1 MRRLTLLLLLSALA
15 VPSLAFALRTG
26 PGDGSLVVSKADGTI
41 TVQGKGVI
49 FGHFDRGTLTVL
61 DYKPDDNTAPS
72 VSSAKMKP
80 ITAKLS
86 VVYSGSDVRFLFPG
100 GKYVL
105 KIDGAGV
112 DISAVGKGKVQVVG
126 TGLPDDGSISVNG
139 SKPLSVTLTSTAN
152 FGGVSGASVDKT
164 TSTAGKTT

>member
-1 MRRLTLLLLLSALA
+1 MRRLSLLFLLLALA
-15 VPSLAFALRTG
+15 APTLALGVRTG
-26 PGDGSLVVSKADGTI
+26 PGDGSLVVTNADGTI
-41 TVQGKGVI
+41 TVSGKGVI

-61 DYKPDDNTAPS
+61 EYKPDDNTAPS

-80 ITAKLS
+80 LNAKLN

-112 DISAVGKGKVQVVG
+112 DISAVGRGRVQVLG

-139 SKPLSVTLTSTAN
+139 LKAQPVSVTGSAS
-152 FGGVSGASVDKT
+152 FGGATLITDKT
-164 TSTAGKTT
+164 TTTAGKTS